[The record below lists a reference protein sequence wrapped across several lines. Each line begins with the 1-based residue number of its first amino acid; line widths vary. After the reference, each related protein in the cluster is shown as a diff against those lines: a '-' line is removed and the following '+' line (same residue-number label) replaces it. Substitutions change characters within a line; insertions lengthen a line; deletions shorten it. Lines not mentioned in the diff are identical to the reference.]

1 VRVYAT
7 SCCFVSFVIHV
18 TYSPHFN
25 FTNMKK
31 PKIRI
36 DFSKL
41 RDSELSDFATGI
53 VTRMMGNANFVTPA
67 PTLVSITTI
76 ITNFDKA
83 RDKAASGS
91 PADTSAK
98 NVLRDSLEFNLASL
112 GVYVQLTANGD
123 ATKMLSSGF
132 QLHKQPSAIGD
143 LPAPEMFK
151 ITVDNDAPGKAVLE
165 QSVQEGVEY
174 YLWLYHQDP
183 MPADDAEW
191 SYHISKAHKLDVSG
205 LASGT
210 KYWFKGAG
218 VSTTGNATYSN
229 PASRFVQ

>member
-1 VRVYAT
+1 
-7 SCCFVSFVIHV
+7 
-18 TYSPHFN
+18 
-25 FTNMKK
+25 MKK
-31 PKIRI
+31 PKVRI
-36 DFSKL
+36 DFSKQK
-41 RDSELSDFATGI
+41 DSEISDFATGI
-53 VTRMMGNANFVTPA
+53 VTRMTGNANFVTPL
-67 PTLVSITTI
+67 PTLASITTI

-112 GVYVQLTANGD
+112 GLYVQLTSNGD

-132 QLHKQPSAIGD
+132 QLHKQPASTGD
-143 LPAPEMFK
+143 LPAPALFK
-151 ITVDNDAPGKAVLE
+151 VTVDNDAPGKATLE

-183 MPADDAEW
+183 MPANEDDW
-191 SYHISKAHKLDVSG
+191 NYQISKSHKIDVNG
-205 LASGT
+205 LTSGT

-218 VSTTGNATYSN
+218 VSSTGNATYSN